1 MEEVEIISSNFQEF
15 KNIKDFNIKIGE
27 INYIFSISENNTDIK
42 FVINQKEGIDLY
54 EYEEHYNLDKLIKI
68 NDIFKMF
75 NSINSV
81 RKSFE
86 SLLNSKK
93 YTFIKSNENIEFILK
108 FNVFEEIRE
117 VSLYLKKKE
126 LKKEDLE
133 IIVNK

>member
-1 MEEVEIISSNFQEF
+1 MEEVEVISSNFQEF

-108 FNVFEEIRE
+108 INVFEEIRE

>member
-1 MEEVEIISSNFQEF
+1 
-15 KNIKDFNIKIGE
+15 
-27 INYIFSISENNTDIK
+27 
-42 FVINQKEGIDLY
+42 
-54 EYEEHYNLDKLIKI
+54 
-68 NDIFKMF
+68 MF

-93 YTFIKSNENIEFILK
+93 YIFIKNNKNIEFILK

-126 LKKEDLE
+126 LKKENLE
-133 IIVNK
+133 IIINK

>member
-1 MEEVEIISSNFQEF
+1 
-15 KNIKDFNIKIGE
+15 
-27 INYIFSISENNTDIK
+27 
-42 FVINQKEGIDLY
+42 
-54 EYEEHYNLDKLIKI
+54 
-68 NDIFKMF
+68 MF

-86 SLLNSKK
+86 NLLNYKK

-108 FNVFEEIRE
+108 LNIFEEIRE

>member
-1 MEEVEIISSNFQEF
+1 
-15 KNIKDFNIKIGE
+15 
-27 INYIFSISENNTDIK
+27 
-42 FVINQKEGIDLY
+42 
-54 EYEEHYNLDKLIKI
+54 
-68 NDIFKMF
+68 MF

-117 VSLYLKKKE
+117 VSLYLKKRE